1 MKRRLNIA
9 AGTIHRP
16 RLLLLDEP
24 TAGVDPQ
31 SRERIYTMIEELA
44 AQGVAILYT
53 THYMEEAERLCDR
66 IAVIDHGRV
75 IALGTRDELVS
86 STLGRRR
93 TLTVDAE
100 TPLAEP
106 LREELR
112 SRDASLTE
120 SAAVIPVEEPARE
133 IPEVLE
139 IFRRHGAAVRDL
151 TLKSASLEDV
161 FLHLTGRELRE

>member
-1 MKRRLNIA
+1 
-9 AGTIHRP
+9 
-16 RLLLLDEP
+16 
-24 TAGVDPQ
+24 
-31 SRERIYTMIEELA
+31 
-44 AQGVAILYT
+44 
-53 THYMEEAERLCDR
+53 
-66 IAVIDHGRV
+66 
-75 IALGTRDELVS
+75 
-86 STLGRRR
+86 
-93 TLTVDAE
+93 VDAE
-100 TPLAEP
+100 APLAEP